1 MKMTNKTYDVMKW
14 IAWIYAPLITL
25 VTALVNVW
33 FFDSRNFERIIST
46 LTAIDTFL
54 GIIVGYSNAVYNG
67 EMENKNDE

>member
-1 MKMTNKTYDVMKW
+1 MKMSNKTYDVMKW

-33 FFDSRNFERIIST
+33 FFDSKNFERIIST

-67 EMENKNDE
+67 EMENKNDK